1 MERLGWSRR
10 GNFQIVMHVCM
21 GPLVVFHDEVNNLGV
36 GGVETESSLK
46 KILFVKIIIK
56 ILFKN

>member
-1 MERLGWSRR
+1 
-10 GNFQIVMHVCM
+10 MHVCM